1 MKINEIEKKLKK
13 IMSIVFTIDESKIDA
28 NTSNQNVEA
37 WDSLKHLSLILAIEE
52 EFNIRFTNKET
63 ALINDFKT
71 IVDIIQNNHT
81 EDKRSVRVI

>member
-13 IMSIVFTIDESKIDA
+13 IMSIVFTIDESKIDT

-37 WDSLKHLSLILAIEE
+37 WDSLKHLSLILAIED

-63 ALINDFKT
+63 TLINDFKT
-71 IVDIIQNNHT
+71 IVDIIQNNHKP
-81 EDKRSVRVI
+81 EL

>member
-1 MKINEIEKKLKK
+1 MKKNEIEKKLKR
-13 IMSIVFTIDESKIDA
+13 IMSIVFTIDESKIDT
-28 NTSNQNVEA
+28 NTSNQNIEA

-71 IVDIIQNNHT
+71 IVDIIQNNHKP
-81 EDKRSVRVI
+81 EL

>member
-13 IMSIVFTIDESKIDA
+13 IMSIVFTIDESKIDI

-37 WDSLKHLSLILAIEE
+37 WDSLKHLSLILAIED

-63 ALINDFKT
+63 TLINDFKT
-71 IVDIIQNNHT
+71 IMDILQNNH
-81 EDKRSVRVI
+81 KLNIQ